1 MKNTAAIAAG
11 LLLAARSLS
20 RVWGETRTE
29 RQKSYPPS
37 QTKD

>member
-1 MKNTAAIAAG
+1 MKNTAAG
-11 LLLAARSLS
+11 LLPASLSLS

-29 RQKSYPPS
+29 RQKSYSPS